1 MIKKNQLLFD
11 LNELDK
17 VAEDLF
23 LTVKEKAQKETI
35 VLELERTSLLKE
47 IS

>member
-23 LTVKEKAQKETI
+23 WTVKEKAQKETI